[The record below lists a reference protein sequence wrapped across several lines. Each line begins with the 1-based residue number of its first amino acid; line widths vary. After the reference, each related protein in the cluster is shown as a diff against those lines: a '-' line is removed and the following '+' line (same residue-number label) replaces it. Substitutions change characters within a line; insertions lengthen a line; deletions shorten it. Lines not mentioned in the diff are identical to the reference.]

1 MKKKIILSSALLLA
15 LSVSVQSKEETI
27 EKVFYGSKAR
37 KSMINPCKGPLVE
50 VCGRVIKHIS
60 MIDASSTMTESTL
73 KDKEGNVVLVDVK
86 YDDIRP
92 YKIIKEDLEQRGFN
106 TIGYEYPGSLTTTP

>member
-1 MKKKIILSSALLLA
+1 
-15 LSVSVQSKEETI
+15 
-27 EKVFYGSKAR
+27 
-37 KSMINPCKGPLVE
+37 MINPCKGPLVE

-73 KDKEGNVVLVDVK
+73 KVHCKDKEGNVVLVDVK

>member
-1 MKKKIILSSALLLA
+1 MLAYKVKKKRL
-15 LSVSVQSKEETI
+15 K
-27 EKVFYGSKAR
+27 KFFYGPKAR